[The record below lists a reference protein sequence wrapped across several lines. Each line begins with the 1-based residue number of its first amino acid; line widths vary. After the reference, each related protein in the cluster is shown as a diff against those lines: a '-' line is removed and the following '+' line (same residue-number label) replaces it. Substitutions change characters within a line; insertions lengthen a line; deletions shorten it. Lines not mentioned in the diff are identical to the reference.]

1 MQQQLKLA
9 VGCGPAAYD
18 FKVEILKVMEQNG
31 YSIYDVGCDSA
42 QEGLF
47 ATEAK
52 KVADLVVS
60 GQVDRGIL
68 LCGTGQGM
76 AMAAN
81 KVPGVR
87 AALCFDIFQ
96 AIMSREHNN
105 ANILC
110 TGAWMITVPEALRM
124 IEAWLF
130 ANYAGHH
137 QDGLKLMDAYD
148 REGREG

>member
-9 VGCGPAAYD
+9 VGCDPAAYD

-124 IEAWLF
+124 IEAWRF
-130 ANYAGHH
+130 DDCAGDN